1 MLNALYNCPYTAMT
15 FEHTQNTIM
24 DSLAFKHNYPKAP
37 DYQEKID
44 EV

>member
-15 FEHTQNTIM
+15 FEHTQNNIT
-24 DSLAFKHNYPKAP
+24 DSLAFQQAP